1 MSAGGAFL
9 LGLSVV
15 AFVIGGAVCGI
26 IALVKIRKLD
36 GKLGDLEGQLGSLRN
51 TLKKKEQPIP
61 PPEKEIGAD
70 KLPEPVEVDA
80 TSEVSPG
87 KPVSSIPL
95 KAPTPPE
102 EERMVPPPLAKRRDS
117 LEMKLGTKW
126 MNWVG
131 IVMLLVG
138 VGFFLKYAYDN
149 AWIGPKGRL
158 AIGTLFGIASIGLGE
173 RFRRRH
179 WGILFQ
185 ALTGGG
191 LAAFYLCVFFSFQV
205 YHLSD
210 QALSMVLAVLVTALA
225 VVMAVAHDAVS
236 IAILALIGGFLSPV
250 LLSTGTNHPYA
261 LFSYIAILDLVAMGA
276 AYFRKWRALDLLCFI
291 GTAVIYVGWHG
302 KFYGPDQMLPA
313 LIYISLFYLMFL
325 LIPTLHSLVRRL
337 AESSEGLAM
346 IVFNAVFS
354 FFCYYSVLFRDYRYA
369 LGFVVLGQALLVFL
383 LFQIWSK
390 RAGKDSH
397 TCASLL
403 FITLG
408 LVTIAVPIQLKMY
421 GVPIAWGMEGAIL
434 VFLSIRF
441 RQTICRV
448 MGMAAL
454 VLAVGGLVSRLPL
467 HKVFFTPVFNVPFG
481 SWTLVIAMAAVSA
494 YLLKRDMNAMER
506 WRDIFIAAASLLA
519 FSMAC
524 YLLSVE
530 VSQFWTI
537 NHRIPRYRT
546 YEMSSLVLLWSLLP
560 AITAY
565 VLYRKGALAWM
576 PLSWICFGIG
586 TLVLFVGLAHYRLP
600 SGWLILNGTFAPK
613 LMFVLSLWWCAKL
626 CRLSELKLA
635 GNIQEMAGHGILALL
650 VAFEFARWGRYSHFI
665 TAKMGISLISAAW
678 ALHALIVIWIGLAT
692 RNRLLRYLGFVLFVL
707 TIGKTLLIDMSEM
720 EKVYRIV
727 SFAASGLLLVTAG
740 YFYQRYSSM
749 LLERPEM
756 EKEE

>member
-1 MSAGGAFL
+1 MTGAGAVF
-9 LGLSVV
+9 LGLIVV
-15 AFVIGGAVCGI
+15 AFFIGGPVCGI
-26 IALVKIRKLD
+26 IALVKMRKLD
-36 GKLGDLEGQLGSLRN
+36 DKIGDLEGQLGSLQN
-51 TLKKKEQPIP
+51 ALKKKGQPIP
-61 PPEKEIGAD
+61 LPEKEIGAE
-70 KLPEPVEVDA
+70 KPPEPVEVDA
-80 TSEVSPG
+80 TLEVSPG
-87 KPVSSIPL
+87 KPASFIPP
-95 KAPTPPE
+95 KAPSQLE
-102 EERMVPPPLAKRRDS
+102 EERKVPPPLPKQRDS

-126 MNWVG
+126 LNWVG

-158 AIGTLFGIASIGLGE
+158 AIGTLFGIASIGIGE

-179 WGILFQ
+179 WDILFQ
-185 ALTGGG
+185 VLTGGG

-210 QALSMVLAVLVTALA
+210 QTLSMVLAVLVTALA
-225 VVMAVAHDAVS
+225 VVMAVAHDAIS

-250 LLSTGTNHPYA
+250 LLSTGTNHPYV

-291 GTAVIYVGWHG
+291 GTAFIYVGWHS
-302 KFYGPDQMLPA
+302 KFYAPDQMLPA

-325 LIPTLHSLVRRL
+325 LIPILHSLVRHL
-337 AESSEGLAM
+337 AESSEGLAI
-346 IVFNAVFS
+346 IVLNAVFS
-354 FFCYYSVLFRDYRYA
+354 FFCYYSILFRDYRYA

-383 LFQIWSK
+383 LFQTWSK
-390 RAGKDSH
+390 REVKDSN

-403 FITLG
+403 IITLG
-408 LVTIAVPIQLKMY
+408 LVTIAIPIQLKMY
-421 GVPIAWGMEGAIL
+421 GVPIAWGMEGAVL
-434 VFLSIRF
+434 VFLGIRF
-441 RQTICRV
+441 RQTICKV
-448 MGMAAL
+448 VGMAAL
-454 VLAVGGLVSRLPL
+454 VLAAGGLVSRLPL
-467 HKVFFTPVFNVPFG
+467 HKVFFIPIFNVPFG
-481 SWTLVIAMAAVSA
+481 SWTLVIAMAAVSV
-494 YLLKRDMNAMER
+494 YLLKRDRNAMER
-506 WRDIFIAAASLLA
+506 WRDIFIVASSLLA

-537 NHRIPRYRT
+537 NYRIPRYRT
-546 YEMSSLVLLWSLLP
+546 YEMSSLVVLWSLIP

-565 VLYRKGALAWM
+565 VLYRKGAPAWM
-576 PLSWICFGIG
+576 ALSWICFGIG

-613 LMFVLSLWWCAKL
+613 LMFVVSLWWCGKL
-626 CRLSELKLA
+626 CRQSELKRA
-635 GNIQEMAGHGILALL
+635 GNILEMAGHGVLALL
-650 VAFEFARWGRYSHFI
+650 VAFEFARWGQYSHFI

-740 YFYQRYSSM
+740 YFYQRYSSI